1 MIGIKKIILFQ
12 LPEDSLELSIYP
24 FATRSFGDLIGQ
36 TIGGGKQKL
45 EMIHFGTNQNC

>member
-45 EMIHFGTNQNC
+45 EMIYFDTIQNC